1 MPSSL
6 WGRLWVALR
15 EGVFFFMG
23 RREVYAVEGRSMWPT
38 LEPGD
43 RVFIDPERR
52 GEIGDIVVA
61 ELMTGR
67 KVVKRISS
75 KGTASVALGS
85 DNPAEATDSRELGS
99 LPLSN
104 VKGQVV
110 MTWPWR

>member
-1 MPSSL
+1 
-6 WGRLWVALR
+6 
-15 EGVFFFMG
+15 MG

-43 RVFIDPERR
+43 LVFVDPARP

-67 KVVKRISS
+67 KVVKRIAS
-75 KGTASVALGS
+75 KGDRTVALGS
-85 DNPAEATDSRELGS
+85 DNPTEATDSRELGS
-99 LPLSN
+99 LHVSN